1 MVGEKWRNLSKM
13 REFFK
18 KIDLATLAGAEGKIA
33 LAPEFL
39 EFAPRSGPTNWSALR
54 SALQKI
60 WSEFLLRSALR
71 SVQTLTLK
79 KWKKTVL

>member
-1 MVGEKWRNLSKM
+1 MWGNLTKM

-39 EFAPRSGPTNWSALR
+39 EFAPRSGPTNWSAFR

-60 WSEFLLRSALR
+60 WSEFRSTPLHAPLRTNTENLWFICSD
-71 SVQTLTLK
+71 
-79 KWKKTVL
+79 